1 MHMAGAHSQS
11 SMIVHL
17 PWSGEGH
24 SSLSD
29 PTLLAS
35 RPAWHDDALCRT
47 APLDIDWFS
56 ETHTGIEAA
65 KRVCRQCPVQRDCL
79 EWSLAQNGCLKGVW
93 AGLTQR
99 GRQRLRSSSKS
110 QVA

>member
-1 MHMAGAHSQS
+1 MAGTHTQS
-11 SMIVHL
+11 SIIVHL
-17 PWSGEGH
+17 PWSGDGT
-24 SSLSD
+24 SGLGD

-47 APLDIDWFS
+47 APLDIDWFA

-99 GRQRLRSSSKS
+99 GRQRLRSGSKT

>member
-1 MHMAGAHSQS
+1 MAGNLTHGTTIAY
-11 SMIVHL
+11 M
-17 PWSGEGH
+17 PWSGNEGVG
-24 SSLSD
+24 LGD
-29 PTLLAS
+29 PALLVS

-47 APLDIDWFS
+47 APAEIDWFAEHAS
-56 ETHTGIEAA
+56 GIAA
-65 KRVCRQCPVQRDCL
+65 ARRICDQCPVQNDCL

-99 GRQRLRSSSKS
+99 GRQRLRASKR